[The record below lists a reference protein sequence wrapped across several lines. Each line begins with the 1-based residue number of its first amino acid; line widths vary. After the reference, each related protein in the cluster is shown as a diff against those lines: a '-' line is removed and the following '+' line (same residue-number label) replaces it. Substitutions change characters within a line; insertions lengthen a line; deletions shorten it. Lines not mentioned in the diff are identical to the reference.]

1 MHGIDSGDAS
11 APLLCAD
18 GLYKHLHQP
27 SLAFWRARQA
37 RTILRDIHLSIHAG
51 ERIGLA
57 GVSGAGKT
65 TLLNLLLAL
74 KAPDAGSISCQGRAV
89 RPASVRALRWYRRL
103 VQYIPQDPAA
113 SLDPR
118 MTVRE
123 LIREPL
129 VRLSVDDHHGRRIDE
144 ALARVGLDQKFLSY
158 RPGALSGG
166 QAQRVAI
173 ARAVALRPR
182 LLLADEPLSG
192 LDLPV
197 RARVMQLFDDMSR
210 LDGTAFVIISHDLA
224 VMPRLCE
231 RTLILHD
238 GAIIEDRPTTALFE
252 APAHEHTKALV
263 HAAHLDH
270 DITSMMPAT
279 PATALYPVS

>member
-1 MHGIDSGDAS
+1 MHGLASGE
-11 APLLCAD
+11 APLLCAT
-18 GLYKHLHQP
+18 GLYKHLHSP
-27 SLAFWRARQA
+27 SLAFWRARTA
-37 RTILRDIHLSIHAG
+37 RTILRDINLSIQPG

-74 KAPDAGSISCQGRAV
+74 KGADAGTITCQGRAV
-89 RPASVRALRWYRRL
+89 RPASVRALRWYRRQ
-103 VQYIPQDPAA
+103 VQYIPQDPAS

-118 MTVRE
+118 MSVRD

-129 VRLSVDDHHGRRIDE
+129 VRLNVVDNHTRRIDE
-144 ALARVGLDQKFLSY
+144 ALDRVGLDQTLLRA
-158 RPGALSGG
+158 RPAALSGG

-197 RARVMQLFDDMSR
+197 RARVMQLFDDMSC
-210 LDGTAFVIISHDLA
+210 LDGTAFLIISHDLS

-252 APAHEHTKALV
+252 TPKHDHTRALVRAAYQDHAITAMVPAPAAP
-263 HAAHLDH
+263 
-270 DITSMMPAT
+270 S
-279 PATALYPVS
+279 LYPVL

>member
-1 MHGIDSGDAS
+1 MHGVEDDP
-11 APLLCAD
+11 APLLCAR
-18 GLYKHLHQP
+18 GLYKHLHQ
-27 SLAFWRARQA
+27 SGLAFWRARQA
-37 RTILRDIHLSIHAG
+37 RTILRDINLSIHAG

-74 KAPDAGSISCQGRAV
+74 KGADAGSITCQGRAV

-103 VQYIPQDPAA
+103 VQYIPQDPAS

-118 MTVRE
+118 MRVRD

-129 VRLSVDDHHGRRIDE
+129 VRLNVADNHTRRIDE
-144 ALARVGLDQKFLSY
+144 ALDRVGLAPKLLNA

-210 LDGTAFVIISHDLA
+210 LDGTAFLIISHDLA

-238 GAIIEDRPTTALFE
+238 GAIIEDRPTAALFD
-252 APAHEHTKALV
+252 APAHEHTRALV
-263 HAAHLDH
+263 QAAQRDHAV
-270 DITSMMPAT
+270 TMTMPAASVT
-279 PATALYPVS
+279 SPQLTL

>member
-1 MHGIDSGDAS
+1 MHGVASSDAPS
-11 APLLCAD
+11 PLLCAK
-18 GLYKHLHQP
+18 GLYKHLYQP
-27 SLAFWRARQA
+27 SLAFWRVRKP
-37 RTILRDIHLSIHAG
+37 RTILRDISLSIHPG

-74 KAPDAGSISCQGRAV
+74 KGADAGTITCQGRAV
-89 RPASVRALRWYRRL
+89 RPASVRALRWYRRQ
-103 VQYIPQDPAA
+103 VQYIPQAPAS

-118 MTVRE
+118 MSVRD

-129 VRLSVDDHHGRRIDE
+129 VRLNVEGHHDQRIDE
-144 ALARVGLDQKFLSY
+144 ALDRVGLDQTLLHA

-210 LDGTAFVIISHDLA
+210 LDGTALLIISHDLS

-238 GAIIEDRPTTALFE
+238 GAIIEDRPTQALFE
-252 APAHEHTKALV
+252 TPCHDHTRALV
-263 HAAHLDH
+263 RAARLDH
-270 DITSMMPAT
+270 ALIT
-279 PATALYPVS
+279 PVSTPSLHPVS

>member
-1 MHGIDSGDAS
+1 MHGLTPENAE
-11 APLLCAD
+11 PLLHAE
-18 GLYKHLHQP
+18 GLYRHLYQP
-27 SLAFWRARQA
+27 RLAFWRARRP
-37 RTILRDIHLSIHAG
+37 RTILRDIHLSIQPG

-74 KAPDAGSISCQGRAV
+74 NGADAGSITCQGRLV

-118 MTVRE
+118 MSVRE

-144 ALARVGLDQKFLSY
+144 ALDRVGLDQRFLSY

-210 LDGTAFVIISHDLA
+210 LDGTALLLISHDLA

-238 GAIIEDRPTTALFE
+238 GEIIEDRPTTALFD
-252 APAHEHTKALV
+252 APEHDHTRALV
-263 HAAHLDH
+263 RAAHPD
-270 DITSMMPAT
+270 PAIMT
-279 PATALYPVS
+279 PAPPTALHPVA

>member
-1 MHGIDSGDAS
+1 MHGVDSSDAS
-11 APLLCAD
+11 SPLLCAE
-18 GLYKHLHQP
+18 GLHKHLYQP
-27 SLAFWRARQA
+27 SPAFWRARSP

-74 KAPDAGSISCQGRAV
+74 KGADAGSITCQGRVV

-103 VQYIPQDPAA
+103 VQYIPQDPAS

-118 MTVRE
+118 MSVRE

-129 VRLSVDDHHGRRIDE
+129 VRLNVLDNHTRRIEE
-144 ALARVGLDQKFLSY
+144 ALDRVGLGQKFLGY
-158 RPGALSGG
+158 RPDALSGG

-173 ARAVALRPR
+173 ARAVVLRPR

-210 LDGTAFVIISHDLA
+210 LDGTAFVIISHDLS

-231 RTLILHD
+231 RTLILHN
-238 GAIIEDRPTTALFE
+238 GAIIEDRPTQALFE
-252 APAHEHTKALV
+252 APAHDHTRALV
-263 HAAHLDH
+263 RAARLEHAV
-270 DITSMMPAT
+270 ITPAAT
-279 PATALYPVS
+279 PSLHPVP

>member
-1 MHGIDSGDAS
+1 MHGLTPEEAS
-11 APLLCAD
+11 SPLLCAE
-18 GLYKHLHQP
+18 GLYKHFHQP
-27 SLAFWRARQA
+27 SLAFWRGRQA

-74 KAPDAGSISCQGRAV
+74 NHADAGSITCQGRSV
-89 RPASVRALRWYRRL
+89 RPASVRALRWYRRR

-118 MTVRE
+118 MSVRE

-129 VRLSVDDHHGRRIDE
+129 VRLSVEDHHGRRIDE
-144 ALARVGLDQKFLSY
+144 ALDRVGLDQKLLGY

-238 GAIIEDRPTTALFE
+238 GAIIEDRPTAALFDAPE
-252 APAHEHTKALV
+252 HDHTRALVRAAHPAYGIASMVPAAPAP
-263 HAAHLDH
+263 
-270 DITSMMPAT
+270 S
-279 PATALYPVS
+279 LYPVP

>member
-1 MHGIDSGDAS
+1 MHGVNSSQAS
-11 APLLCAD
+11 APLLCAE

-27 SLAFWRARQA
+27 SLAFWRGRQS
-37 RTILRDIHLSIHAG
+37 RTILRDINLSIRPG

-74 KAPDAGSISCQGRAV
+74 KGADAGTITCQGQPV

-118 MTVRE
+118 MSVRD

-129 VRLSVDDHHGRRIDE
+129 VRLNVADNHARRIDE
-144 ALARVGLDQKFLSY
+144 ALDRVGLDRKFSSA

-210 LDGTAFVIISHDLA
+210 LDGTAFLIISHDLS

-238 GAIIEDRPTTALFE
+238 GAIIEDRSTAALFD
-252 APAHEHTKALV
+252 APAHDHTRALV
-263 HAAHLDH
+263 RAAHLDH
-270 DITSMMPAT
+270 AAMT
-279 PATALYPVS
+279 PASATVLHPVS